1 MKTTSASQSENIM
14 TTHTFPA
21 SEPSAQP
28 AGLQTQAPHPATR
41 RVTDATTRML
51 HWLMALSFT
60 GAYLSADGERWRLV
74 HVTLGYTLA
83 GLLVTRVL
91 WGLAGPRQARLSV
104 MWRKLNG
111 MPAWLKSLPQVNSP
125 ATLQPAWR
133 QGQNLMMALA
143 TTLMLAVI
151 LPLTLSGY
159 AVWNEWSGEW
169 LSDVHTFFGDAL
181 LAFVLVHIGLIVLL
195 SLLRRKN
202 QALPMLTGRVAG
214 SGPDLAKGNHRV
226 LAAAVLACVLGFW
239 SWQWTEAPKANTAPQ
254 NTARI
259 DNQFDKHHRRD
270 SD

>member
-1 MKTTSASQSENIM
+1 M

-21 SEPSAQP
+21 AEPSAQP

-60 GAYLSADGERWRLV
+60 GAYLTADGERWRLV

-83 GLLVTRVL
+83 GLLVARVL
-91 WGLAGPRQARLSV
+91 WGLFGPRQARLSV
-104 MWRKLNG
+104 IWRKLKG
-111 MPAWLKSLPQVNSP
+111 MPAWLKSLPQVNSSE
-125 ATLQPAWR
+125 TLQPAWR

-159 AVWNEWSGEW
+159 AVWNELSGEW
-169 LSDVHTFFGDAL
+169 LENVHEFFGNAM

-214 SGPDLAKGNHRV
+214 SGPDLAKGNHSI
-226 LAAAVLACVLGFW
+226 LAVVVLACVLGFW
-239 SWQWTEAPKANTAPQ
+239 GWQWTEAPKGVAAPQ
-254 NTARI
+254 GTARI
-259 DNQFDKHHRRD
+259 DNQRD
-270 SD
+270 NDH